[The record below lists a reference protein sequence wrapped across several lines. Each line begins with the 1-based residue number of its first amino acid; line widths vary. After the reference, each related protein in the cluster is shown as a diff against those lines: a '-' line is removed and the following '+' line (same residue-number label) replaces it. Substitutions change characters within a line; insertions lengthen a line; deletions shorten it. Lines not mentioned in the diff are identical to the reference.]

1 MFNKQQIARIK
12 AVCFCAALLP
22 LARLVWLG
30 IADDLGANPIEFVI
44 RSNGTWAL
52 TMLLITLT
60 MTPIRIL
67 TGATWQM
74 QLRRMLGLFA
84 FFYACLHVTCYVWLD
99 QWFDWK
105 AVGHDIVKHP
115 FIIAG
120 FSAFMMLIPL
130 AVTSNQASMRK
141 LRQRWQKLHKLV
153 YPIAI
158 LACLHYWWLVKK
170 DIRQPAIYAVVLLIL
185 LGLRIYAKKSPASPR
200 ARPQPVAQHQ
210 QRQVEV

>member
-12 AVCFCAALLP
+12 AVCFCAALIP

-30 IADDLGANPIEFVI
+30 ISNELGANPIEFVI

-67 TGATWQM
+67 TGATWPI
-74 QLRRMLGLFA
+74 QLRGMMGLFT
-84 FFYACLHVTCYVWLD
+84 FFYACLHIMSYVWLD
-99 QWFDWK
+99 QWFDWQ
-105 AVGHDIVKHP
+105 AISHDIVKHP

-120 FSAFMMLIPL
+120 FSAFVLLIPL
-130 AVTSNQASMRK
+130 AVTSNKASMRK
-141 LRQRWQKLHKLV
+141 MGRNWQKLHKLV
-153 YPIAI
+153 YAIAI

-185 LGLRIYAKKSPASPR
+185 LGIRFYARQFPAAAR
-200 ARPQPVAQHQ
+200 ARPQAVSQLQ
-210 QRQVEV
+210 QRQAEV